1 MTRGGRLAS
10 AAGAVLLALLA
21 LEATSRVALR
31 AFPAVGGAIAPTGA
45 GDGSPRPVEAHL
57 KDLAVHPYLGYVA
70 DPDRTPGISAD
81 GFPGDPFRPR
91 AGGEAVV
98 ALIGGSV
105 ANQLAL
111 TPHVA
116 REIGRSAWAGGRR
129 VRIVNLTMGGYR
141 QPQQLLELTYLLARG
156 ARFDAVVS
164 VDGFNEVAL
173 PVAENAPAGVSLF
186 YPRQW
191 HLLLGGAGNR
201 ERDLLVGRIAVLD
214 DERAAWA
221 RRGSSWSGTVR
232 LVAATAV
239 RRLDARLSEA
249 RVRLG
254 ETRFDASRLDYAHRG
269 PPARPGVDPYQELAG
284 LWEESSRQVRRLCA
298 ANGIAYRHALQPN
311 QYFPA
316 GKPFGDEER
325 RVALNER
332 SPYRPGVVAGYPRL
346 VEAGARLK
354 ASGDPFVDLTGL
366 FAGDA
371 SPVYGDSCCHFLDD
385 GLRRIAAAIG
395 APQSVD
401 R

>member
-1 MTRGGRLAS
+1 MTRGRRLAS
-10 AAGAVLLALLA
+10 AAGAVVLALFA
-21 LEATSRVALR
+21 LEASSRVALR
-31 AFPAVGGAIAPTGA
+31 ALPAAGGAVAPA
-45 GDGSPRPVEAHL
+45 GSGDAPSRPVEAHL

-81 GFPGDPFRPR
+81 GFPGDPFRPG

-111 TPHVA
+111 TPHLA
-116 REIGRSAWAGGRR
+116 REIARSAWAGGRP

-173 PVAENAPAGVSLF
+173 PVAENGPNGVSLF

-191 HLLLGGAGNR
+191 HLLLGSAGNR
-201 ERDLLVGRIAVLD
+201 ERDLLVGRIAVLE
-214 DERAAWA
+214 DERAVWAW
-221 RRGSSWSGTVR
+221 RGSSWSGAVR
-232 LVAATAV
+232 LVATAAI
-239 RRLDARLSEA
+239 RRLDVRLSEA
-249 RVRLG
+249 RLRLG
-254 ETRFDASRLDYAHRG
+254 ETRFDPSRLDYAHRG
-269 PPARPGVDPYQELAG
+269 PPARPGVDPYEALAG
-284 LWEESSRQVRRLCA
+284 LWEESSRQMRSLCA
-298 ANGIAYRHALQPN
+298 ANRIAYRHALQPN

-316 GKPFGDEER
+316 GKPFGEEER
-325 RVALNER
+325 RVALDER
-332 SPYRPGVVAGYPRL
+332 SPYRAGVVAGYPRL

-354 ASGDPFVDLTGL
+354 ASGAPFVDLTGL
-366 FAGDA
+366 FAGDPG
-371 SPVYGDSCCHFLDD
+371 PVYGDTCCHFLDG